1 MLLPYRYPDVDFD
14 WYNGI
19 PLYGFEPES
28 ASVPGVSA
36 LPNAAEI
43 LVDHVLSLCWA
54 DLPVRTRTMAA
65 TFLHDSLCVGVAGA
79 RAAHADDVLKAA
91 RLWGEPGADGGGRV
105 LGRPGLRLPAP
116 NAAFVNAFQIHS
128 QEFDCVHEPAVV
140 HPLATV
146 ASALLAEADRSGP
159 YDGERLLTALVA
171 GVDIAAGLGVAVTTP
186 LKFFRPATA
195 GIFGCVAAIAS
206 LRALSRDVTLNAFGY
221 ALAYAS
227 GTMQAHVEGKPTL
240 PLQIAGAAR
249 SALQAI
255 DLAMAGLP
263 GPIGSIDGPFGYL
276 SLFETGYDIDRLLD
290 GLKGRHRIEEVSWKP
305 FPTGRAAHG
314 AIVATQMLMREHGV
328 NAINLKKLTYRAP
341 PLIARLVGRPAKTE
355 MAPAYARL
363 CFAYLGGVVLSRG
376 TVGLAD
382 FGPERLND
390 PDIADIARRIVVEDD
405 GNPDPAAFVP
415 ARAIATLV
423 DGSKVSVDVTAQF
436 GAPSWPL
443 SQMEHLEKASRCLEF
458 GGAGGQHEAV
468 AMLFDRLAHGKDAAG
483 AIWAALEG

>member
-1 MLLPYRYPDVDFD
+1 M
-14 WYNGI
+14 
-19 PLYGFEPES
+19 
-28 ASVPGVSA
+28 
-36 LPNAAEI
+36 PNAAEI
-43 LVDHVLSLCWA
+43 LVDHVLSLRWA
-54 DLPVRTRTMAA
+54 DLHPHTRSMAA
-65 TFLHDSLCVGVAGA
+65 TFLHDSLCVGIAGA
-79 RAAHADDVLKAA
+79 KAAHADDVLTAA

-116 NAAFVNAFQIHS
+116 HAAFINAFQIHS
-128 QEFDCVHEPAVV
+128 QEFDCVHEPAVA

-159 YDGERLLTALVA
+159 YDGQRFLTALVA
-171 GVDIAAGLGVAVTTP
+171 GVDVVAGLGMAVTTP

-195 GIFGCVAAIAS
+195 GIFGCVAAIAN
-206 LRALSRDVTLNAFGY
+206 LRGLSKEVTLNAFGY

-249 SALQAI
+249 SALQAV

-263 GPIGSIDGPFGYL
+263 GPLGSIDGPFGYL
-276 SLFETGYDIDRLLD
+276 ALFETGHDINRLLD
-290 GLKGRHRIEEVSWKP
+290 GLKGPHRIEEVSWKP

-314 AIVATQMLMREHGV
+314 AIVATQMLMREQGV
-328 NAINLKKLTYRAP
+328 TAINLKKLTYRAP
-341 PLIARLVGRPAKTE
+341 PLIARLVGRPPKAE

-363 CFAYLGGVVLSRG
+363 CFAYLGGVVLTRG

-423 DGSKVSVDVTAQF
+423 DGREVSVDVTAQF
-436 GAPSWPL
+436 GAPTWPL
-443 SQMEHLEKASRCLEF
+443 SRQEHLEKARRCLEF
-458 GGAGGQHEAV
+458 GGAIGRHEEV
-468 AMLFDRLAHGKDAAG
+468 AALFDRLAEETDAAT